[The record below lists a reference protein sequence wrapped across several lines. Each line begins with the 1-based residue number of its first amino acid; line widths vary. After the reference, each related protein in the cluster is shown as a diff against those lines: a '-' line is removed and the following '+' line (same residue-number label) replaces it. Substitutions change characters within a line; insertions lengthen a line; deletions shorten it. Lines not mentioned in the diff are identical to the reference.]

1 MDIKQMA
8 KMAGVSE
15 DKLKGKSTKEQIKII
30 SKAMSEAAEKIEIE
44 ASKELIDNTKKVSK
58 VQDVLENDISI
69 LAKNIGK
76 KSSATQVSVVGYNFS
91 KKLIIVLSKDKLY
104 QIKETDIIKSIDDLK
119 TSKKTTTTKKK

>member
-1 MDIKQMA
+1 MA